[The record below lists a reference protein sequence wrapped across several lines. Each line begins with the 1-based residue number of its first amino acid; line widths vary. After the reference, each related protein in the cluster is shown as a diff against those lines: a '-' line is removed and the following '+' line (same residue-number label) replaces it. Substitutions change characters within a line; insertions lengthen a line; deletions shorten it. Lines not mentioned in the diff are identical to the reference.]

1 MIKIIIAAAML
12 LTGCETIENSYDE
25 KTRCTTKSNGD
36 VECKTKYYDKGVITC
51 QVYEDGSEAC
61 IAEDMT
67 IDEVVMI
74 YDSPDAVIDVS
85 DEEVVVEYPNNMIG
99 IRFN

>member
-1 MIKIIIAAAML
+1 MKWALLIILIFS
-12 LTGCETIENSYDE
+12 GCETIENSYDE

-67 IDEVVMI
+67 IDEVVMV

-85 DEEVVVEYPNNMIG
+85 DEEVIVEYPDNMIG